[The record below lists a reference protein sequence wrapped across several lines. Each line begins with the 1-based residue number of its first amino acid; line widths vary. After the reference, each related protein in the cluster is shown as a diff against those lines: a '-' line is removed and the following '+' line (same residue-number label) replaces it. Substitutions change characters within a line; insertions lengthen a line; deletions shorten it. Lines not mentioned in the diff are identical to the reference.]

1 MFLVVGVAVAVVL
14 DFMTLIPVK
23 LSSTISLRNVSF
35 QWKFFTQQRVGDPCN
50 FIKFQLNHFHV
61 KHFRIKTPLGY
72 QEKKGRLALF
82 CILYIIYIICTH

>member
-35 QWKFFTQQRVGDPCN
+35 QWKFFTQQRVVRN
-50 FIKFQLNHFHV
+50 QHNQMV
-61 KHFRIKTPLGY
+61 NRISAY
-72 QEKKGRLALF
+72 F
-82 CILYIIYIICTH
+82 